1 MIRIELLKS
10 NNVHL
15 QESNT
20 LFKLTSWS
28 RYSQNTFIKSIGLLR
43 MINVLNLKEV
53 VLNYLYSKKNIE
65 LDYSPIEDD
74 FSRKVENR
82 ISLIYSKLQQSRE
95 KKKVLTEK
103 FDVVLMNKIKLEE
116 ELVALQDKEVKQK
129 ETHTLFLKEIMELQV
144 ENNDLKNKIKEY
156 EENRVTKVD
165 SSVEKERNYALLQEL
180 RSKRKMLEDS
190 KYRISSLSS
199 KCDKLRMEIRKAK
212 STEKDFMFKSKK
224 LQGKCGKR
232 AYITDDNFSM

>member
-1 MIRIELLKS
+1 M
-10 NNVHL
+10 
-15 QESNT
+15 
-20 LFKLTSWS
+20 
-28 RYSQNTFIKSIGLLR
+28 G
-43 MINVLNLKEV
+43 
-53 VLNYLYSKKNIE
+53 NYLYSKKNIE
-65 LDYSPIEDD
+65 LDYSPIEDG

-82 ISLIYSKLQQSRE
+82 ISLICSKLKESQE
-95 KKKVLTEK
+95 KKNFLTEK
-103 FDVVLMNKIKLEE
+103 FHLVLMKKIKLEE
-116 ELVALQDKEVKQK
+116 ELVALQDKETKQK

-144 ENNDLKNKIKEY
+144 ENNDLKIKIKQY

-165 SSVEKERNYALLQEL
+165 SSVDKERNYALLQEL
-180 RSKRKMLEDS
+180 RNKKKMLEDS

-232 AYITDDNFSM
+232 